1 MDSQS
6 EKAEREESRL
16 QFNKQ
21 LFKTY
26 LALDHWHRFRLRL
39 FLEGILVGIAGGL
52 LIALFRF
59 LLGLADTYRRRLFQE
74 IIIPSFGIS
83 DFLPLLWWLAAL
95 FFIGGALYVM
105 CRYAPMASG
114 SGIPQVKGVILGFF
128 KMKWFRILWVKIT
141 AGALGIGA
149 GLSLGREGPSIQ
161 IGAVAAQGLSR
172 FMGRTRME
180 ERYLTPAAPARV
192 LRRRLM
198 LPWRERCSLWRS
210 STAIF
215 RALSFSLQWLPLF
228 PPPLCP
234 SSFSDRR
241 QVFPFLFLSICR
253 RNTCGV

>member
-1 MDSQS
+1 
-6 EKAEREESRL
+6 
-16 QFNKQ
+16 
-21 LFKTY
+21 
-26 LALDHWHRFRLRL
+26 
-39 FLEGILVGIAGGL
+39 
-52 LIALFRF
+52 
-59 LLGLADTYRRRLFQE
+59 
-74 IIIPSFGIS
+74 
-83 DFLPLLWWLAAL
+83 
-95 FFIGGALYVM
+95 
-105 CRYAPMASG
+105 MASG

-180 ERYLTPAAPARV
+180 ERYLITSGASAGLAAA
-192 LRRRLM
+192 LM
-198 LPWRERCSLWRS
+198 RPWRELMFALEELP
-210 STAIF
+210 TAIF

>member
-83 DFLPLLWWLAAL
+83 DFFPKKVK
-95 FFIGGALYVM
+95 FSKKFGQKS
-105 CRYAPMASG
+105 MACLN
-114 SGIPQVKGVILGFF
+114 I
-128 KMKWFRILWVKIT
+128 
-141 AGALGIGA
+141 
-149 GLSLGREGPSIQ
+149 
-161 IGAVAAQGLSR
+161 AQ
-172 FMGRTRME
+172 
-180 ERYLTPAAPARV
+180 
-192 LRRRLM
+192 
-198 LPWRERCSLWRS
+198 
-210 STAIF
+210 
-215 RALSFSLQWLPLF
+215 
-228 PPPLCP
+228 
-234 SSFSDRR
+234 
-241 QVFPFLFLSICR
+241 
-253 RNTCGV
+253 RNR